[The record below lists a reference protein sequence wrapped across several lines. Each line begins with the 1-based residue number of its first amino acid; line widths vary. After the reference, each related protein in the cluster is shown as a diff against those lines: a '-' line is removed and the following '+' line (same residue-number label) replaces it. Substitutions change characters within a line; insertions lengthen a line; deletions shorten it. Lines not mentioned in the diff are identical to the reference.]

1 MIDKEKI
8 RKEVERLKSQLL
20 RGSCLEANCKEEAY
34 NEVLAI
40 LDTLQ
45 EEPVGDKLVFEAIP
59 RLLEMV
65 GATDRAKAYTAKLAD
80 TLESEGYHTDA
91 KIVRENIK
99 LMNGEKVPMATM
111 DKESV
116 SEE

>member
-40 LDTLQ
+40 LDNLQ
-45 EEPVGDKLVFEAIP
+45 EEPA
-59 RLLEMV
+59 
-65 GATDRAKAYTAKLAD
+65 
-80 TLESEGYHTDA
+80 SEEQVKKSAGTQHVNETC
-91 KIVRENIK
+91 K
-99 LMNGEKVPMATM
+99 EKVNSLT
-111 DKESV
+111 
-116 SEE
+116 